1 MQRRDFLK
9 GAAAL
14 AALPFVPKALAASAT
29 AYSEHSISA
38 LQKLTK
44 ATTVQQL
51 VRDEVFWSYVRGFYQ
66 LPEKVIQLENG
77 NWGVMSTPV
86 LEEYVQ
92 QTQRVNQLSSYYS
105 RREFYGELKP
115 IVTDVAQRLGCGA
128 DEIAFARGASEVL
141 NNLISGYRHLGKG
154 DAVMYADVDYD
165 SMQAAMRQRGVNVV
179 KINLPE
185 QANANDYVSVYRDA
199 LRAHP
204 QVKLLLLTHLSHRH
218 GLVLPIKEIVAM
230 AREFGVDCI
239 VDAAHSWG
247 QMDFDLADLGAD
259 FVGFNL
265 HKWMG
270 APIGCGVMYIKRERL
285 VDIAPALGD
294 GLAFD
299 PNKEIGKAY
308 HRIHTGTFN
317 YAAWLTIPKALAF
330 HDAIGA
336 ELKAARLRYL
346 RDYWVSRVRDLP
358 HLSIVAD
365 TPTGG
370 YATITS
376 LRYREQTSVEANK
389 ALAQR
394 LLDQHNIFSV
404 HRTGLNQ
411 GACVR
416 ITPSTFTLTSELDKL
431 ITALSR

>member
-9 GAAAL
+9 GAASL
-14 AALPFVPKALAASAT
+14 AALPFVPNVLAASTT
-29 AYSEHSISA
+29 ASSEHSINA
-38 LQKLTK
+38 LQQLTK

-51 VRDEVFWSYVRGFYQ
+51 VRDEVFWDYVRGFYA
-66 LPEKVIQLENG
+66 LPENVIQLENG

-86 LEEYVQ
+86 LQEYIQ

-105 RREFYGELKP
+105 RRTFYSELKP
-115 IVTDVAQRLGCGA
+115 ILTEIAQRLGCATG
-128 DEIAFARGASEVL
+128 EIALARGASEVL
-141 NNLISGYRHLGKG
+141 NNLISGYRHLNKG

-165 SMQAAMRQRGVNVV
+165 SMQAAMRQRGVSVI
-179 KINLPE
+179 KIALPE
-185 QANANDYVSVYRDA
+185 QASANDYVNFYRDA

-218 GLVLPIKEIVAM
+218 GLVLPIKDIVAM

-247 QMDFDLADLGAD
+247 QMDFNLADLGAD

-270 APIGCGVMYIKRERL
+270 APIGCGVMYIKDERL
-285 VDIAPALGD
+285 ADIAPALGD
-294 GLAFD
+294 GLAFE
-299 PNKEIGKAY
+299 PTSEIGKTY
-308 HRIHTGTFN
+308 HRVHTGTFN

-336 ELKAARLRYL
+336 ELKAARLSYL
-346 RDYWVSRVRDLP
+346 RDYWVAQVRDLP

-365 TPTGG
+365 NPTGA

-376 LRYREQTSVEANK
+376 LRYREQTSVDANK

-394 LLDQHNIFSV
+394 LLEEHRIFSV
-404 HRTGLNQ
+404 HRTGLSQ

-416 ITPSTFTLTSELDKL
+416 ITPSTFTLTRELDTLVK
-431 ITALSR
+431 ALSR